1 MKQIERFTPKDIR
14 RYFSHVRRHRNG
26 FRKYNKM
33 KVWNETLY
41 GKKNGSIS
49 RSIEIFTVM
58 YLDTHI

>member
-33 KVWNETLY
+33 KVWNETTVW
-41 GKKNGSIS
+41 KKKW
-49 RSIEIFTVM
+49 
-58 YLDTHI
+58 